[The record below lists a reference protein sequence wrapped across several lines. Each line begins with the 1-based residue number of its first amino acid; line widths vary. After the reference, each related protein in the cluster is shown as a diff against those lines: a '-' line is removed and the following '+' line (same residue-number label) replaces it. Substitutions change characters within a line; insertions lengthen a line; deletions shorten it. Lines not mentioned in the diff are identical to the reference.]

1 MMQTTRHGAGKYFAT
16 SRDLRYCAHMA
27 NTGEG
32 LDLLRAQVAALTAR
46 VYRLEQELSGAA
58 AGDSPVVRADHDE
71 ATHIDDAPAAV
82 PLALPQLEG
91 TMLTPPLPRDPS
103 ATAIHSP
110 LRPSPPRP
118 PLPGAKPFAP
128 RSPGDADLEK
138 KIGQY
143 WLNRIGIIAMLVGVS
158 YFLRFAF
165 ENNWIGPSGR
175 VAIGLLAG
183 AGLILWS
190 EGFRKQGHPAFSYS
204 LKAVGIGTLYLSL
217 WAAFQVYRL
226 IPSSAAFLAMI
237 VVTGATIAMAISQ
250 DAEILAVFA
259 IAGGFATPV
268 LLSTHQNHEVILFSY
283 VLLLDLAILVT
294 SIAKPWRRLLWGS
307 AIGTVTLYCGWA
319 GDYYSVDQ
327 RGTTVF
333 FLLAFGALFAI
344 VPLVNK
350 MEKSTRFGGV
360 SATLT
365 LIPLINAFLVF
376 LALYFMYSPDN
387 LTLTLF
393 ALAFAAIYLGISAA
407 FKWRFPDEET
417 TALRL
422 LHVVIAVAFITIAI
436 PLKLDGHWITIG
448 WLMESAVLLWF
459 SVKTET
465 NFIRWMAATALTLGI
480 VRLLFFDWYRTD
492 TLVFNARFGT
502 YLVAIAV
509 LAGIAIYGQQ
519 YASERE
525 MPFVYAAIVGANLLA
540 LIALTL
546 EANDYFNRQIVEL
559 GGFRNYAN
567 FHQMSLERS
576 FSFSAIWLLYGAA
589 LMAVG
594 FWRRSSFVRW
604 QALILMALT
613 IGKVFI
619 VDVSQLGGG
628 FRILSFIALGV
639 VLLGVSFIYQRDWLK
654 LNARE

>member
-1 MMQTTRHGAGKYFAT
+1 
-16 SRDLRYCAHMA
+16 MA
-27 NTGEG
+27 NTGDG
-32 LDLLRAQVAALTAR
+32 LDALRAQVAALTQR
-46 VYRLEQELSGAA
+46 VYRIERELAGAPPA
-58 AGDSPVVRADHDE
+58 TPAGD
-71 ATHIDDAPAAV
+71 ATHIHEDAGSTQPAQ
-82 PLALPQLEG
+82 PSSTIPPLEG
-91 TMLTPPLPRDPS
+91 TMLTPPVPRDTS
-103 ATAIHSP
+103 ATAVHPP
-110 LRPSPPRP
+110 LRPSAPPATLR
-118 PLPGAKPFAP
+118 GAKPH
-128 RSPGDADLEK
+128 SLGHSDDADLEK

-143 WLNRIGIIAMLVGVS
+143 WLNRIGIVALLVGVS

-183 AGLILWS
+183 TGLILWS
-190 EGFRKQGHPAFSYS
+190 ERFRKQGQPAFSYS
-204 LKAVGIGTLYLSL
+204 LKAVGIGSLYLSL
-217 WAAFQVYRL
+217 WAAFQVYHL

-250 DAEILAVFA
+250 DAEVLAVFA
-259 IAGGFATPV
+259 IAGGFSTPV

-294 SIAKPWRRLLWGS
+294 SIVKPWRRLLWGS

-319 GDYYSVDQ
+319 GDYYSADQ

-344 VPLVNK
+344 APLVNK

-365 LIPLINAFLVF
+365 LIPLINAFLAF
-376 LALYFMYSPDN
+376 LALYFIYTPDN

-393 ALAFAAIYLGISAA
+393 ALAFAAIYLGIAAA

-448 WLMESAVLLWF
+448 WLVESAVLLWF

-480 VRLLFFDWYRTD
+480 ARLLFFDWYRTE

-509 LAGIAIYGQQ
+509 LAGIAIYGRR
-519 YASERE
+519 YASQQE
-525 MPFVYAAIVGANLLA
+525 MPFVYAAIVGVNLLA

-546 EANDYFNRQIVEL
+546 EANDYFNRQMTEIG
-559 GGFRNYAN
+559 GGFRNYAM
-567 FHQMSLERS
+567 FHQISLQRS

>member
-1 MMQTTRHGAGKYFAT
+1 
-16 SRDLRYCAHMA
+16 MA

-32 LDLLRAQVAALTAR
+32 LDALRAQVAALTAR
-46 VYRLEQELSGAA
+46 VYRLEQEL
-58 AGDSPVVRADHDE
+58 AGGPLSQHPVSAPADD
-71 ATHIDDAPAAV
+71 ATHIHDIPASV
-82 PLALPQLEG
+82 PPTPPPLEG
-91 TMLTPPLPRDPS
+91 TMLTPPLPLDPS
-103 ATAIHSP
+103 ATAVHPP
-110 LRPSPPRP
+110 LRPSATPP
-118 PLPGAKPFAP
+118 PLTGAKPLAP
-128 RSPGDADLEK
+128 SGPGNADLEK

-143 WLNRIGIIAMLVGVS
+143 WLNRIGIVAMLVGVS

-190 EGFRKQGHPAFSYS
+190 ERFRKQDHPAFSYS

-217 WAAFQVYRL
+217 WAAFQVYHL

-259 IAGGFATPV
+259 IAGGFSTPV

-294 SIAKPWRRLLWGS
+294 SIVKPWRRLLWGS
-307 AIGTVTLYCGWA
+307 AIGTMTLYCGWA

-327 RGTTVF
+327 RSTTVF

-376 LALYFMYSPDN
+376 LALYFMYTPDN
-387 LTLTLF
+387 MTLTLF
-393 ALAFAAIYLGISAA
+393 ALAFAAIYLGIAAA

-448 WLMESAVLLWF
+448 WLVESAVLLWF

-465 NFIRWMAATALTLGI
+465 NFIRWMAATALALGI
-480 VRLLFFDWYRTD
+480 ARLLFFDWYRTE

-509 LAGIAIYGQQ
+509 LAGIAIYGQR
-519 YASERE
+519 YASQQEI
-525 MPFVYAAIVGANLLA
+525 PFVYAAIVGVNLLA

-546 EANDYFNRQIVEL
+546 EANDYFNRQMTEL
-559 GGFRNYAN
+559 GGGFRNYAM
-567 FHQMSLERS
+567 FHQISLQRS
-576 FSFSAIWLLYGAA
+576 FSFSAVWLLYGAA

-613 IGKVFI
+613 IGKIFI

-639 VLLGVSFIYQRDWLK
+639 VLLSVSFIYQRDWLK
-654 LNARE
+654 LNVPE